1 MSNKNNNKVLEL
13 AGLNCADCSNKIER
27 EVGKLENIQN
37 STINFFNKTLTINI
51 AENADAK
58 NVLNN
63 VTALINK
70 IEPEVIVKEKSLS
83 KYENKVLVATDLCC
97 KDCSEKIRKEI
108 LNIDGVESVKIDFKA
123 KKVFLGLNEEKD
135 KNFEKILQ
143 DANTLSGKIVK
154 SIKLFEETEL
164 DKTKK
169 RREMTLFCFGII
181 LFITGLFIKGSF
193 YAVFPVFL
201 AAYLLTGYNILYKAV
216 RNLIDGRFLDENFL
230 MSIATIGAFAVQQYP
245 EGVAVMIFYK
255 IGEFFQDRAVDSS
268 RKSIKQLMDLK
279 PDHAN
284 VKKGNSFEKVPPE
297 DVKIGNLILVKPGE
311 RVPLDGI
318 VNEGES
324 TFDTKAIT
332 GEPVPRSVKNGDSVY
347 SGFINEKSPII
358 LEVTKDFAESTVSRI
373 LELVESAGAKKSK
386 TENFITKFAKVYTP
400 LIVSLAVIIAIIPP
414 LVISGSTFSEWI
426 YRAMIFLVISCP
438 CALVIS
444 IPLGFFGGI
453 GSASRKGI
461 LVKGSNYIEA
471 LNKVSTVV
479 FDKTGTLTKGVFKVT
494 KISPSENFTKEEL
507 LYLSA
512 HAESFSDHPIATSI
526 KNAFIDNLD
535 INKVTKYKEVS
546 GIGINCD
553 IEGKQVLCG
562 NGRLMKEN
570 GIKFLP
576 PETPGTIVHVAVDRQ
591 YAGYLLISD
600 EIKEDSR
607 QAIARLK
614 EIGVHK
620 TIMLSGDNKEIA
632 NEVGKQLGLDEVI
645 AELLPDQKVIELD
658 RIEKDNKKYGKIIF
672 VGDGI
677 NDAPVITRADI
688 GIAMGGLGVDAAIES
703 ADVVIM
709 NDSPAKIPEA
719 INIAH
724 RTRKI
729 VTQNITFSLAIKVIV
744 LSLGVLGMAT
754 MWEAVFADVGVALLA
769 ILNSSRV

>member
-1 MSNKNNNKVLEL
+1 M
-13 AGLNCADCSNKIER
+13 
-27 EVGKLENIQN
+27 
-37 STINFFNKTLTINI
+37 
-51 AENADAK
+51 
-58 NVLNN
+58 LNN

-444 IPLGFFGGI
+444 IPLGF
-453 GSASRKGI
+453 
-461 LVKGSNYIEA
+461 LWM
-471 LNKVSTVV
+471 
-479 FDKTGTLTKGVFKVT
+479 
-494 KISPSENFTKEEL
+494 L
-507 LYLSA
+507 L
-512 HAESFSDHPIATSI
+512 
-526 KNAFIDNLD
+526 
-535 INKVTKYKEVS
+535 
-546 GIGINCD
+546 
-553 IEGKQVLCG
+553 
-562 NGRLMKEN
+562 
-570 GIKFLP
+570 
-576 PETPGTIVHVAVDRQ
+576 
-591 YAGYLLISD
+591 
-600 EIKEDSR
+600 
-607 QAIARLK
+607 
-614 EIGVHK
+614 
-620 TIMLSGDNKEIA
+620 
-632 NEVGKQLGLDEVI
+632 
-645 AELLPDQKVIELD
+645 
-658 RIEKDNKKYGKIIF
+658 
-672 VGDGI
+672 
-677 NDAPVITRADI
+677 
-688 GIAMGGLGVDAAIES
+688 
-703 ADVVIM
+703 
-709 NDSPAKIPEA
+709 
-719 INIAH
+719 
-724 RTRKI
+724 
-729 VTQNITFSLAIKVIV
+729 
-744 LSLGVLGMAT
+744 
-754 MWEAVFADVGVALLA
+754 
-769 ILNSSRV
+769 